1 MSDEA
6 MGLRVEGVLST
17 DCAAGPSPPRCGG
30 GGILSPLASS
40 PHGAPRATP
49 VSGALDV
56 RWMCAVECRRVRL
69 VGLSIS

>member
-6 MGLRVEGVLST
+6 MKLRVEGVLST
-17 DCAAGPSPPRCGG
+17 DPQGRLLHAVAEAAYCRHWHRPP
-30 GGILSPLASS
+30 
-40 PHGAPRATP
+40 PRATP
-49 VSGALDV
+49 ESGALDV